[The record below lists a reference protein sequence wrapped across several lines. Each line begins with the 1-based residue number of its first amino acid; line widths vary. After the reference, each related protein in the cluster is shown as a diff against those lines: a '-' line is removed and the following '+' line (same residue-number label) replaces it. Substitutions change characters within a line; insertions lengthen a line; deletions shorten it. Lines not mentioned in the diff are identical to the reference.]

1 MELFLGLGLV
11 GIVLAIIGFI
21 VFMGIAILFIAYK
34 SIKETA
40 KEDPP
45 KEQFQVEIKGENFFG
60 NLEFIAC
67 INRIYYLEYVDTQGE
82 ITERKIRANSINKN
96 KSGEYLIHAYCHL
109 RKENRTFRVDRIH
122 KILDA
127 KKQPIKDPEK
137 FFLLFKKDAA

>member
-1 MELFLGLGLV
+1 
-11 GIVLAIIGFI
+11 
-21 VFMGIAILFIAYK
+21 MGIAIVVIAYK
-34 SIKETA
+34 STKEVA
-40 KEDPP
+40 KEDTL
-45 KEQFQVEIKGENFFG
+45 KEKVIIENKGENFFG
-60 NLEFIAC
+60 GLEFIAC

-96 KSGEYLIHAYCHL
+96 KNGEYLIHAYCHL